1 MRRFSSKFQLSVVGE
16 LNVTPLLDL
25 AFVLLVVFM
34 IATPFM
40 ENNLDLFIP
49 TGSSAKKN
57 TPVNRVQTIKVRR
70 DSSLIFNEKHV
81 TAEELETQLRGLYAK
96 DPEIAIIIRA
106 HKELSIQRFVYIVDL
121 LGRVGISR
129 VGVVARQEKHSSFKL

>member
-1 MRRFSSKFQLSVVGE
+1 VRRFSSKFQPSIVGE

-25 AFVLLVVFM
+25 AFVLLIVFM

-40 ENNLDLFIP
+40 ENNLDLLVP
-49 TGSSAKKN
+49 TGSSAKKD
-57 TPVNRVQTIKVRR
+57 TPVNQVQTVKVRR

-81 TAEELETQLRGLYAK
+81 TAEELETQLRALYTK

-106 HKELSIQRFVYIVDL
+106 HKELSVQRLVYIVDL
-121 LGRVGISR
+121 LGRVGISK
-129 VGVVARQEKHSSFKL
+129 VGVVARQEKHSSHKL